1 MNTYNLIGL
10 GIGPFHLS
18 LAALCDKVDG
28 LKTLFLEKKPNF
40 SWHPEL
46 MFEDADMQ
54 TSCFKDLV
62 TSADPTSPYSFL
74 NYLVSN
80 GLYFSFLNTNRM
92 VITRREF
99 ELYCQWAAKR
109 LEGKLAFDQDV
120 LSVEF
125 KDNLFHIQTKKETF
139 TSQNISIAT
148 GHRPRYP
155 RFVDKNLLSDTLFH
169 AKSGKL
175 DNLNLKD
182 KKVVVIG
189 GGQTGL
195 EIFTHALKG
204 RWQKPSSVIL
214 VSKRS
219 TLAPLDESNFT
230 NEYFT
235 PNYVDAF
242 FPINETRKE
251 QIVKEQK
258 LASDGNTPSHLE
270 SLYRHLYLKNLIQ
283 DGPKFHILPMR
294 ECLDVQKENNGYK
307 VTLSNFFIDD
317 TETLNADVVILATGF
332 EQVIP
337 DFLKPITH
345 LIHKDESQRFVIN
358 KNFDLSWDGPASNKI
373 YALNFSRH
381 GHGISEP
388 QTSLMAWRSAMIIND
403 LTGQTHYFKQKP
415 IDTFVQYTKFED

>member
-1 MNTYNLIGL
+1 MNNYHLAGL

-18 LAALCDKVDG
+18 LASLCDKVEN
-28 LKTLFLEKKPNF
+28 LKTVFLEKKPYF

-92 VITRREF
+92 VITRKEF
-99 ELYCQWAAKR
+99 ELYCQWVTSQ
-109 LEGKLAFDQDV
+109 LESKLRFNQDV
-120 LSVEF
+120 QNVEF
-125 KDNLFHIQTKKETF
+125 KENLFHITTTKETI
-139 TSQNISIAT
+139 TAENISIAT

-155 RFVDKNLLSDTLFH
+155 RFVDRALLSNSLFH
-169 AKSGKL
+169 AKSGNL
-175 DNLNLKD
+175 DKVDLKD

-204 RWQKPSSVIL
+204 RWNKPSSVVL
-214 VSKRS
+214 VSKRAN
-219 TLAPLDESNFT
+219 LAPLDESNFT

-242 FPINETRKE
+242 FPINEGRKQ

-270 SLYRHLYLKNLIQ
+270 NLYKHLYLKTLTGE
-283 DGPKFHILPMR
+283 GPKFHILPMR
-294 ECLDVQKENNGYK
+294 ECLDIQKQSNGYQ
-307 VTLSNFFIDD
+307 VTLSNFFIDE
-317 TETLNADVVILATGF
+317 TETLNADIVILATGF

-345 LIHKDESQRFVIN
+345 LIHKDESHRFVIN
-358 KNFDLSWDGPASNKI
+358 KNFDLSWDGPSTNKI

-403 LTGQTHYFKQKP
+403 LTRQTHYFKQKP
-415 IDTFVQYTKFED
+415 MDTFVQYTKFED